1 MEKAEVSL
9 KAVVTGLMQ
18 ALREAKLLGDMES
31 ARLIK
36 TYRKSMPSF
45 SVPAFAISE
54 VEVELRFAVAE
65 SRELRMRGAQPGDI
79 KIKISPETLKGLEP
93 HQISQLRIKFSPVEL
108 RVFEKPEEG

>member
-1 MEKAEVSL
+1 MSL

-65 SRELRMRGAQPGDI
+65 SQELRRRGGAQPGDI